1 MNKFKTFLIKLKNFI
16 IRTKYR
22 LSNNTNMIKEV
33 LIHIVY
39 LIQNLH
45 IQIRTTY
52 KSPNDNNKFN
62 QYGKSIIIADNT
74 YYVYW
79 RYNTVTYSHFA
90 IFNMNKSLEI
100 RYNYEAYGNTI
111 NHKEKVIITKKEFNK
126 HIKNIEKQYNIII
139 DIP

>member
-22 LSNNTNMIKEV
+22 LDNNINIIKEG
-33 LIHIVY
+33 LIYLVY
-39 LIQNLH
+39 LIKSLH

-52 KSPNDNNKFN
+52 KLPNDNNEFN
-62 QYGKSIIIADNT
+62 QYGKSIRLSNNT

-79 RYNTVTYSHFA
+79 KYNTVTHSHFA

-111 NHKEKVIITKKEFNK
+111 NHKEKVIITKKEFNQ
-126 HIKNIEKQYNIII
+126 HIKNIEKLYNILI

>member
-22 LSNNTNMIKEV
+22 LDNNTNIIKED
-33 LIHIVY
+33 LIYIAY
-39 LIQNLH
+39 LIKNLY
-45 IQIRTTY
+45 IQIRITY

-62 QYGKSIIIADNT
+62 QYGKSITLSDNT

-79 RYNTVTYSHFA
+79 QYNTVTHSHFA
-90 IFNMNKSLEI
+90 IFNMNKLLEI

-111 NHKEKVIITKKEFNK
+111 NHKEKVIITKKEFNQ
-126 HIKNIEKQYNIII
+126 HIKNIEKLYNIFI

>member
-22 LSNNTNMIKEV
+22 LDNNINTIKEG
-33 LIHIVY
+33 LIYIVY
-39 LIQNLH
+39 LIKSLR

-52 KSPNDNNKFN
+52 KLPNDNNEFN
-62 QYGKSIIIADNT
+62 QYGKSIRLSNNT

-79 RYNTVTYSHFA
+79 KYNTVTHSHFV
-90 IFNMNKSLEI
+90 IFNMGKSLEI
-100 RYNYEAYGNTI
+100 IYNYTTYNNTI
-111 NHKEKVIITKKEFNK
+111 NHKEKASITEKEFNQ
-126 HIKNIEKQYNIII
+126 HIKTIEKQYNIFI

>member
-1 MNKFKTFLIKLKNFI
+1 MNKFKTFLIKSKNFI

-22 LSNNTNMIKEV
+22 LNNNTDMIKEV

-39 LIQNLH
+39 LIQNLR

-52 KSPNDNNKFN
+52 KSLNDNNKFN
-62 QYGKSIIIADNT
+62 QYGKSIIIANNV

-79 RYNTVTYSHFA
+79 QYNTVTHFHFA
-90 IFNMNKSLEI
+90 IFNMDKSLDI
-100 RYNYEAYGNTI
+100 RYNYIAYGNTI
-111 NHKEKVIITKKEFNK
+111 NHKEKVIITKKEFNQ
-126 HIKNIEKQYNIII
+126 HIKKMEKLYNILI

>member
-1 MNKFKTFLIKLKNFI
+1 MNKFKTFLIKSKNLI

-22 LSNNTNMIKEV
+22 LDNNIDMLKED
-33 LIHIVY
+33 LIYIVY
-39 LIQNLH
+39 LIKNLY
-45 IQIRTTY
+45 IQIRITY

-62 QYGKSIIIADNT
+62 QYGKSITLSDNA

-79 RYNTVTYSHFA
+79 QYNTITHSHFA
-90 IFNMNKSLEI
+90 IFNIDKSLEI

-111 NHKEKVIITKKEFNK
+111 NHKEKVIITKKEFNQ
-126 HIKNIEKQYNIII
+126 HIKNIEKLYNILI

>member
-1 MNKFKTFLIKLKNFI
+1 MNKFKTFLTKSKNFI

-22 LSNNTNMIKEV
+22 LDNNIDMIKED
-33 LIHIVY
+33 LIYIVY
-39 LIQNLH
+39 LIKNLY
-45 IQIRTTY
+45 IQIRITY

-62 QYGKSIIIADNT
+62 QYGKSITLSDNA

-79 RYNTVTYSHFA
+79 QYNTITHSHFA
-90 IFNMNKSLEI
+90 IFNINQSLEI

-111 NHKEKVIITKKEFNK
+111 NHKEKVIITKKEFNQ
-126 HIKNIEKQYNIII
+126 HIKNIEKLYNILI